1 MRYVIA
7 IFIAFI
13 ISGCASKKLDYEIKE
28 VEFYTP
34 SWYKDFNQTTL
45 NKLIDLAM
53 KNSEDLSKAALN
65 LEIAMLNAN
74 VASDGYIPS
83 FGGEIGASSSRDIS
97 RSDGFSSGFNSKF
110 NISYELDIFG
120 KIYDRYKSK
129 EWLWAASRSTLE
141 NLRLTIIN
149 QVANIYFNILYLNDS
164 LRSLNQNLDNAKM
177 LDELVRIKYENGKEE
192 FLSIKQSS
200 QNILRIQN
208 QIQSTQRSL
217 ELNYESLKN
226 LTRSDMRFDELSLSE
241 VGFVGIG
248 GFDIGELSNRPDI
261 NEAIANLNS
270 SFYQYRLSQKDL
282 LPTFSLG
289 ASLSDGDS
297 KFKNSFDFNQFGGV
311 LSFSLPFLD
320 YYKLKKYIKISE
332 LEFNKLRLSYEQT
345 LKNAINEVIKYIN
358 FYQTDS
364 KTYENLIVMRND
376 QAKIVEI
383 YKSKY
388 DEGSAELK
396 DLLEAQDS
404 LISTQIS
411 LINQKFELL
420 NDELSY
426 YKAIAK

>member
-45 NKLIDLAM
+45 NELIDLAM

-83 FGGEIGASSSRDIS
+83 FGGEIRANSSRDIS

-120 KIYDRYKSK
+120 KIYDKYKSK
-129 EWLWAASRSTLE
+129 EWLWVASRSTLE

-364 KTYENLIVMRND
+364 KTYENLIVMRSD

>member
-45 NKLIDLAM
+45 NELIDLAM

-83 FGGEIGASSSRDIS
+83 FGGEIRANSSRDIS

-120 KIYDRYKSK
+120 KIYDKYKSK
-129 EWLWAASRSTLE
+129 EWLWVASRSTLE

-261 NEAIANLNS
+261 SEAIANLNS